1 MASVNLT
8 IRIDENDKKTI
19 ELLAKQN
26 DRSINYYVNQAI
38 REFIRKNAPE
48 NKE

>member
-8 IRIDENDKKTI
+8 IRIDENDKKII

-26 DRSINYYVNQAI
+26 DRSINYYVNQAVK
-38 REFIRKNAPE
+38 EFIRKNAPE

>member
-19 ELLAKQN
+19 EQFAKKN
-26 DRSINYYVNQAI
+26 DRSINYYVNQALK
-38 REFIRKNAPE
+38 EFIKKNIPDKK
-48 NKE
+48 N